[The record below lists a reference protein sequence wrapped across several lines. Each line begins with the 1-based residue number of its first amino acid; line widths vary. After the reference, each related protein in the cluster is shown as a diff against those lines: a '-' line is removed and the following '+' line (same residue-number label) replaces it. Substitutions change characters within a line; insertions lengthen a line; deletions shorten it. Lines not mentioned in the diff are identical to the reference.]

1 MGKRV
6 TGEQEVAA
14 LLRLLNCISSIYQP
28 TESEWATPDHMT
40 YEDLR
45 ITGVFHNVCYPF
57 QKVVNGH
64 NQVMELLEVFCSTD
78 DYICKYCDSRAHTD
92 RRTPVDDTGP

>member
-14 LLRLLNCISSIYQP
+14 LLRLLNCISSIYQQ

-45 ITGVFHNVCYPF
+45 ITGVFHNFCYPF

-78 DYICKYCDSRAHTD
+78 DYICKYCDSIAHTD

>member
-14 LLRLLNCISSIYQP
+14 LFRLLNRISNIYQP
-28 TESEWATPDHMT
+28 TELEWSTPDHMT
-40 YEDLR
+40 YEDFC

-57 QKVVNGH
+57 QKVMNGY
-64 NQVMELLEVFCSTD
+64 NQVMELMEVFCSTD
-78 DYICKYCDSRAHTD
+78 GYICKYCDSIAYTD
-92 RRTPVDDTGP
+92 RRIPADDTEP